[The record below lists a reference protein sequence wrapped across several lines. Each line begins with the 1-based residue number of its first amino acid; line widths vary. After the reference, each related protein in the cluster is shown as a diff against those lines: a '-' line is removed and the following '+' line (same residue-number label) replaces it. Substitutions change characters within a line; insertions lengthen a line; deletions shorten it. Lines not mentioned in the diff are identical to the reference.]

1 MPKKDITNQKFGK
14 LTVLEETQN
23 RAGNGSI
30 LWKCKCECGNIVFSI
45 GSDLRSGRR
54 VSCGKCPRYENL
66 IGQKFNL
73 LTVIADTHTKI
84 NDKEVWEC
92 QCECG
97 NIIKVHSANLK
108 SGGVKSC
115 GCLAST
121 NYDLTNQRFGKLV
134 VKYRIDAKNRNIS
147 RKWLCQCDCGNKIII
162 AANKLR
168 SGQVNS
174 CGCLKQSVG
183 ELKIAQ
189 FLIENNIP
197 FETQKMFNTAKYSRT
212 NRPMKFDF
220 YLPLQN
226 ILIEY
231 DGMQHF
237 YPVEYFGGEKA
248 FQIQQ
253 NNDQEKN
260 DWCEAN
266 NIQLKRIKYTKDEEI
281 IFSELQTI
289 LNRYMEVNKR

>member
-1 MPKKDITNQKFGK
+1 MPKKDIVGKKFGK
-14 LTVLEETQN
+14 LLVISETQQ
-23 RAGNGSI
+23 RAANGSI
-30 LWKCKCECGNIVFSI
+30 LWECKCDCGNNIFDT
-45 GSDLRSGRR
+45 GSNLRSGRR

-97 NIIKVHSANLK
+97 NIIKVRSANLK
-108 SGGVKSC
+108 NGSVKSC
-115 GCLAST
+115 GCLG
-121 NYDLTNQRFGKLV
+121 NKDYDLTNQRFGKLV
-134 VKYRIDAKNRNIS
+134 VKYRVDLVNRNVS
-147 RKWLCQCDCGNKIII
+147 RQWLCQCDCGNEIVLSTS
-162 AANKLR
+162 KLR

-174 CGCLKQSVG
+174 CGCLHQSVG

-189 FLIENNIP
+189 FFLENNIP
-197 FETQKMFNTAKYSRT
+197 FETQKMFDTAKYSKT
-212 NRPMKFDF
+212 NMPMKFDF

-248 FQIQQ
+248 FQTQK
-253 NNDQEKN
+253 NNDKEKD
-260 DWCEAN
+260 DWCKIN
-266 NIQLKRIKYTKDEEI
+266 NIQLKRIKYTQNEDT
-281 IFSELQTI
+281 IFNELQTV
-289 LNRYMEVNKR
+289 LTRCVER

>member
-1 MPKKDITNQKFGK
+1 MPKKDIINQKFGK

-23 RAGNGSI
+23 RASNGSI
-30 LWKCKCECGNIVFSI
+30 LWKCECECGNIVFST
-45 GSDLRSGRR
+45 GSDLKSGRR
-54 VSCGKCPRYENL
+54 VSCGKCPKYENL

-84 NDKEVWEC
+84 NGKEVWEC

-108 SGGVKSC
+108 NGSVKSC
-115 GCLAST
+115 GCLA
-121 NYDLTNQRFGKLV
+121 NIDYDLTNQRFGKLV
-134 VKYRIDAKNRNIS
+134 VKYRIDTKNRNIS
-147 RKWLCQCDCGNKIII
+147 RKWLCQCDCGNEVIVN
-162 AANKLR
+162 ANRLR

-189 FLIENNIP
+189 FLLENNIP
-197 FETQKMFNTAKYSRT
+197 FETQKMFNTAKYSKT
-212 NRPMKFDF
+212 NMPMKFDF

-237 YPVEYFGGEKA
+237 YPVEYFGGEET

-253 NNDQEKN
+253 NNDKEKN

-266 NIQLKRIKYTKDEEI
+266 NIQLKRIKYTKNEEI
-281 IFSELQTI
+281 IFNELQTV
-289 LNRYMEVNKR
+289 LTRCMEVK